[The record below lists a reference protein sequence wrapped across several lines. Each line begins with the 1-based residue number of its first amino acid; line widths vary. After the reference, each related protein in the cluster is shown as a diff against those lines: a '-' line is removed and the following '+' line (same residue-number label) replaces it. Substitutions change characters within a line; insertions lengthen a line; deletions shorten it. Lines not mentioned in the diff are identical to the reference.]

1 MPEDALELLTV
12 DEVAVRMGI
21 GATGVRQLV
30 SERRL
35 LGLRDEHGEVRVPAR
50 ALDGAEPVKHLS
62 GVLTLLHDAR
72 YTPEQALRWLST
84 EDDSLPGSPFD
95 ALHENRATEVKR
107 RAQALLL

>member
-1 MPEDALELLTV
+1 MPAEAPELLTV
-12 DEVAVRMGI
+12 DEVAARMGI
-21 GATGVRQLV
+21 GATGVRQLI

-35 LGLRDEHGEVRVPAR
+35 LGLRDEHGELRVPAR

-72 YTPEQALRWLST
+72 YTPEETLRWLSA
-84 EDDSLPGSPFD
+84 EDASLPGSPFD